1 MKHVSWQKEMQDFLK
16 PFGITIV
23 SETMEKV
30 TMQDWIGRVRKSVVV
45 DGNDQLNE
53 EAFLKAL
60 ESEKQYFSQ
69 LKAKE
74 QEDTDRLKKQL
85 EAEESARQEREA
97 ERKRKQREE
106 RLRQRSLYNT
116 AQLAKTDNED
126 PNNFIAIIEEEEP
139 EEEEHD
145 LKNEK
150 DILSAD
156 EEEEDEDLPPPVQ
169 IDEIPAVIEIKLS
182 EEELAKLEA
191 ERKQQEEEEKK
202 RQERLQALEKEAL
215 MSKLIMETVEL
226 CKRLNEPLCWLLFG
240 PRGLGKKKKK
250 KRRKENL

>member
-1 MKHVSWQKEMQDFLK
+1 
-16 PFGITIV
+16 
-23 SETMEKV
+23 
-30 TMQDWIGRVRKSVVV
+30 
-45 DGNDQLNE
+45 
-53 EAFLKAL
+53 
-60 ESEKQYFSQ
+60 
-69 LKAKE
+69 
-74 QEDTDRLKKQL
+74 L

-116 AQLAKTDNED
+116 AQLTKTDNED
-126 PNNFIAIIEEEEP
+126 PNNFIAIIEEDP
-139 EEEEHD
+139 EEEEQD

-150 DILSAD
+150 DILSAG

-202 RQERLQALEKEAL
+202 
-215 MSKLIMETVEL
+215 ETREITSFR
-226 CKRLNEPLCWLLFG
+226 KRSIDEQIDHGNG
-240 PRGLGKKKKK
+240 
-250 KRRKENL
+250 